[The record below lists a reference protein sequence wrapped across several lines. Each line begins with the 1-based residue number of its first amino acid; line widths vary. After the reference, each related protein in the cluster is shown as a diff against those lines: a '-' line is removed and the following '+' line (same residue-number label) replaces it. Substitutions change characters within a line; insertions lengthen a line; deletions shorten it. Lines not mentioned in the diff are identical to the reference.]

1 MSEFPS
7 QLVWLS
13 SCSERL
19 ESSDSTRCWSTM
31 EDTMMLSRVIC
42 AVNKAITFTALCPPH
57 QQSGN
62 TVLSASSGV
71 FTAPTD
77 GRYLVSAV
85 LTAQRGERVEAVLS
99 ASSRS
104 IQKLDSAGLP
114 SSSAALPSQGCYC
127 SSSASLSLVV
137 PLMRGDGL
145 QLILNAGKLAVSN
158 PPEVLSSFSAVLL
171 YPNPSKR

>member
-1 MSEFPS
+1 
-7 QLVWLS
+7 
-13 SCSERL
+13 
-19 ESSDSTRCWSTM
+19 
-31 EDTMMLSRVIC
+31 MMLSRVID
-42 AVNKAITFTALCPPH
+42 ASIKGLHWQHFWPRY

-77 GRYLVSAV
+77 GRYLVSTV

-99 ASSRS
+99 ASNRS

-145 QLILNAGKLAVSN
+145 QLILTAGKLAVSN
-158 PPEVLSSFSAVLL
+158 SPEVLSSFSTVFL